1 MPFFIF
7 LFSFFVF
14 LWGML
19 CWMRSKWWV
28 GFSFS
33 TFLLR
38 FTFLIWFSFF
48 KLFLNHLKFVL
59 NTYFIFGKIEWFFQ
73 PKIWKF
79 ILVRFFWNIFFW
91 FIFFDTIFQRFTLQV
106 ARQRI
111 FQENPGKSVF
121 GTFNYTQCCRDSNLS
136 NPQQVNPNPIIVYK
150 DHRHG
155 EAIAINLNPS
165 EP

>member
-1 MPFFIF
+1 MGKLSDFFI
-7 LFSFFVF
+7 
-14 LWGML
+14 
-19 CWMRSKWWV
+19 
-28 GFSFS
+28 
-33 TFLLR
+33 
-38 FTFLIWFSFF
+38 
-48 KLFLNHLKFVL
+48 LKFENL
-59 NTYFIFGKIEWFFQ
+59 FWLDFFE
-73 PKIWKF
+73 
-79 ILVRFFWNIFFW
+79 IFF
-91 FIFFDTIFQRFTLQV
+91 FDFFFFDTIFQRFTLQV